1 MLFTEVLICIRNK
14 QIYVLLI
21 TRPEVKMQGKINE
34 TFPAESFALFYI
46 VVFCNIN

>member
-1 MLFTEVLICIRNK
+1 MLFHGSVDLHSK
-14 QIYVLLI
+14 QTNYVLLI